1 MFNTAKQQVLYGVK
15 ADRAHLKRLLY
26 RGMQGR
32 QMEGVEQPRDLD
44 VFASA
49 MPVHASFHQPAQRC
63 ELLGKLPTLQR
74 RGLIKCVELL
84 LQQRQVVDR
93 VEDEFIAIP
102 APGMAGNDFAPT
114 ANHHV
119 MDISPDPDILM
130 GKGDRHRVV
139 IGLVAHERLRRDAAG
154 VLIAGVKG

>member
-1 MFNTAKQQVLYGVK
+1 MALTVLYGVK

-26 RGMQGR
+26 RGMQVS
-32 QMEGVEQPRDLD
+32 QIEGLEQPQDLD

-93 VEDEFIAIP
+93 VEDEFI
-102 APGMAGNDFAPT
+102 
-114 ANHHV
+114 
-119 MDISPDPDILM
+119 
-130 GKGDRHRVV
+130 GKRPV
-139 IGLVAHERLRRDAAG
+139 
-154 VLIAGVKG
+154 